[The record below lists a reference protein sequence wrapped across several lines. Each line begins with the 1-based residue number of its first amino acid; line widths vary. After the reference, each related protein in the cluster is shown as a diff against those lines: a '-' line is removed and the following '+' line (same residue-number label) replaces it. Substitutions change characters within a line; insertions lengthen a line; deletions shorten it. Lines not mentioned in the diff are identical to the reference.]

1 MNREKN
7 NTNNKL
13 VLEYNAFK
21 NLGFGIGLDRFNMR
35 IEAEGEDYPNIDF
48 NGTFEFSYFGLMAYC
63 KVYF

>member
-35 IEAEGEDYPNIDF
+35 IEAEGEDYPGVNF
-48 NGTFEFSYFGLMAYC
+48 NGKFSYQYFGGMLYAKM
-63 KVYF
+63 YF